1 MDDFTQ
7 QDPSMLDPLAMG
19 EARAD
24 DALMVSEHER
34 LALAQTQ
41 AMQQAKAVAVALG
54 QQLHAEYRKRRGD
67 RQQLERRWLDDI
79 NQYNSVY
86 SREFMEALRLRK
98 YGSRTFVPLTRRI
111 CNIVEARLGDLLFP
125 TDDRNFV
132 ISASPKPDLADGE
145 DLAKQ
150 LPDAAPVS
158 LGGGEVATAGAVKQ
172 GLRELR
178 EDAIKRATNMQRL
191 VDDQLQECNYSK
203 ASRRAIHDAIKIGT
217 GIIKG
222 PSVFTQNKKSW
233 RIESGVA
240 VLEVVQSTAPQAVH
254 VDPWC
259 FFPDMAVSD
268 LRDSEG
274 FFELHRLTSAR
285 LAKLADQ
292 DGFDREAI
300 AEILAAKATHPDE
313 SHMAAQREASG
324 TVGTNA
330 NRYNIV
336 EYNGPISADQLT
348 ALGVDLP
355 DDPLMIYEAVVWF
368 SEWNGT
374 VIKAVIQ
381 PLETGDP
388 IYSVFCW
395 QKDGASIFGFGLPY
409 EIRDMQD
416 AANSSFRAAQDNMG
430 LSVGP
435 QLVVNSKK
443 ITPVN
448 GQWTIEPNKVWDL
461 ADGTQDVKNVFG
473 FFQVDSR
480 LSELLNM
487 FQAAKAMADEIGG
500 PMMAMQGQDA
510 PSYVQAG
517 ATGMAIAYNAASV
530 WMRRAVRQWDDDITA
545 TLVQRFV
552 DWNMLYSDDPDIKG
566 DVHVVCRGT
575 SALLEAEGQ
584 TQRIQLLM
592 TMSNQLGVP
601 VRKVVNQLRQMALA
615 MRLDPED
622 LLPSDDEV
630 KEMEQARQAQA
641 QAQQPNP
648 DQQRLQLQ
656 QAELQD
662 RAVQREHEAQMTA
675 QSNQIRM
682 AELAAKQD
690 LSMQELQTKYGFEAA
705 KMHDEMADR
714 AAQRAHAAQALNAEL
729 AMKAAKGSGI

>member
-1 MDDFTQ
+1 MDALQTF
-7 QDPSMLDPLAMG
+7 
-19 EARAD
+19 D
-24 DALMVSEHER
+24 DAEAFGQELPSAEPDMELLET
-34 LALAQTQ
+34 AGQP
-41 AMQQAKAVAVALG
+41 QQNADAIVAALG
-54 QQLHAEYRKRRGD
+54 QRLHAEYLRRKGD
-67 RQQLERRWLDDI
+67 RQNLERRWLDGI

-86 SREFMEALRLRK
+86 SSEFMEALRLRK
-98 YGSRTFVPLTRRI
+98 YGSKTFVPLTRRI

-132 ISASPKPDLADGE
+132 ISPSPKPDLTDGA

-150 LPDAAPVS
+150 MQPDTPVN
-158 LGGGEVATAGAVKQ
+158 LGGGATATAAAVHESLRD
-172 GLRELR
+172 LRE
-178 EDAIKRATNMQRL
+178 EAQKRAVNMQRT
-191 VDDQLQECNYSK
+191 VDDQLQECNYS
-203 ASRRAIHDAIKIGT
+203 AAARRAIHDAIKIGT
-217 GIIKG
+217 GVIKG
-222 PSVFTQNKKSW
+222 PSVLTKTKKTW
-233 RIESGVA
+233 RIDGGVA
-240 VLEVVQSTAPQAVH
+240 VLEITQSTAPQAVH

-268 LRDSEG
+268 IKDSEG
-274 FFELHRLTSAR
+274 VFELHRLTSAKLAR
-285 LAKLADQ
+285 LAEQ
-292 DGFDREAI
+292 DGFNKEAI
-300 AEILAAKATHPDE
+300 ADVLRAKATQDDDALI
-313 SHMAAQREASG
+313 AAQREASG
-324 TVGTNA
+324 TMGANA
-330 NRYNIV
+330 ARFNII
-336 EYNGPISADQLT
+336 EYNGPIELDELIAC
-348 ALGVDLP
+348 GVDVP
-355 DDPLMIYEAVVWF
+355 DDPLLVYEAVVWF
-368 SEWNGT
+368 SEWTGR

-443 ITPVN
+443 IVPVN

-461 ADGTQDVKNVFG
+461 TDASVDVKNVFG

-530 WMRRAVRQWDDDITA
+530 WMRRAVRQWDDDMTA
-545 TLVQRFV
+545 PLIQRFV
-552 DWNMLYSDDPDIKG
+552 DWNMLYSSDPDIKG